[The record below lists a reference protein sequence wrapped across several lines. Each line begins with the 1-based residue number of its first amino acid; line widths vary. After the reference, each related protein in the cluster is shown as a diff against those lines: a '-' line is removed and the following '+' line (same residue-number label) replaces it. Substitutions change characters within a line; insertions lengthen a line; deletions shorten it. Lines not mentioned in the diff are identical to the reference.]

1 MRGRIVVGTCGGH
14 GSANR
19 QLSTAVRA
27 LRWGGAPMMRGDNRR
42 AHCVYILFGI
52 GAAVLGEATTSAL
65 GQCQANELA
74 KLTASDAAAGDEF
87 GISVAGSGDVTV
99 VGARF
104 DDDNG
109 IDSGSAYVFR
119 WNGSA
124 WLQEAKLS
132 ASDGSPGDQFGFS
145 VSISGDVAV
154 IGAFLDDD
162 GGTDS
167 GSAYMFRWNGS
178 RWVQE
183 AKLTASDG
191 AADDFFGLSVAVS
204 GELAVVGAVWD
215 EDACLGNPNSNPNCN
230 PGSAYVFERPAGG
243 WVDMTE
249 TAKLTASDGTAGEEF
264 GFSVAVYGE
273 VAVVGARLD
282 DDNGMFSGSAYVF
295 QKPRGGWVD
304 MTETAKLTASD
315 GAAIDV
321 FGSSVGLSGDMAVV
335 GAHLDGDNRGSA
347 GSAYVFERPAGGWVD
362 MTETAKLTASDGTAG
377 DQFGFSVAVSGD
389 VVLITAVHDDDNGVN
404 SGSAYVFRFDGTDWI
419 EEAKL
424 TASDGAPSDDF
435 GLSVAVSGDVA
446 VFGAFWD
453 DDNGGQSG
461 SVYVFSGLADCND
474 NGELDLC
481 DIIDGTSQDANA
493 NGIPD
498 ECECPWDLDGTGTVG
513 ILDLLALLA
522 AWGVCDDPGYCPAD
536 FDYDNVVGILD
547 LLTLLAN
554 WGPCG

>member
-1 MRGRIVVGTCGGH
+1 MLA
-14 GSANR
+14 GS
-19 QLSTAVRA
+19 LLTAF
-27 LRWGGAPMMRGDNRR
+27 LLP
-42 AHCVYILFGI
+42 
-52 GAAVLGEATTSAL
+52 GAAAW
-65 GQCQANELA
+65 GQCTANELT

-87 GISVAGSGDVTV
+87 GISVASSGDVAA

-124 WLQEAKLS
+124 WLQEAKLI

-145 VSISGDVAV
+145 VSISGDVALM
-154 IGAFLDDD
+154 GAFRDDD
-162 GGTDS
+162 SGTDS
-167 GSAYMFRWNGS
+167 GSAYMFRWNGWS
-178 RWVQE
+178 WVQE

-191 AADDFFGLSVAVS
+191 AADDFFGFSVAVS
-204 GELAVVGAVWD
+204 GELAVVGAVRD
-215 EDACLGNPNSNPNCN
+215 EDACLGYPNSNPNCN
-230 PGSAYVFERPAGG
+230 TGSAYVFKRPAGG

-249 TAKLTASDGTAGEEF
+249 TAKLTASDGGVGDEF

-282 DDNGMFSGSAYVF
+282 DDNGQNSGSAYVF
-295 QKPRGGWVD
+295 VKPPGGWVD

-315 GAAIDV
+315 GAAIDL

-335 GAHLDGDNRGSA
+335 GAHLHDVNRASV
-347 GSAYVFERPAGGWVD
+347 GSAYVFEKPAGGWVD

-377 DQFGFSVAVSGD
+377 DKFGFSVAVSGN
-389 VVLITAVHDDDNGVN
+389 VTVITAVNDDDNGVN

-435 GLSVAVSGDVA
+435 GLSVAVNGDVA
-446 VFGAFWD
+446 VVGAFWD

-461 SVYVFSGLADCND
+461 SVHVFGGLSDCND
-474 NGELDLC
+474 NGVLDLC
-481 DIIDGTSQDANA
+481 DIADGTSTDANA
-493 NGIPD
+493 NGVPD
-498 ECECPWDLDGTGTVG
+498 ECECPWDLDGDGGVG
-513 ILDLLALLA
+513 ILDLLALVA
-522 AWGVCDDPGYCPAD
+522 AWGTDPGGPPD
-536 FDYDNVVGILD
+536 FDGDGIVGILD
-547 LLTLLAN
+547 LLILLAN
-554 WGPCG
+554 WGPCP